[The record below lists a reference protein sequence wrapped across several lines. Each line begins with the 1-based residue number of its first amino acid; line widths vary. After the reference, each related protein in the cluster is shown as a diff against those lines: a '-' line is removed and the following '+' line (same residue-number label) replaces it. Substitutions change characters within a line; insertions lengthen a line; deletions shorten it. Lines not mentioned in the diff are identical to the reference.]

1 MKAPAKHKYN
11 LSFMLLFAVML
22 IIAAGNTALQSVLP
36 TIGRTLKIPDL
47 YIALVFSVSAL
58 FWTIMAPYWAR
69 QSDIRG
75 RKALIEL
82 GLAGFIISMGLA
94 AIVLLAGLRGWI
106 APMVTFAAFVVARSL
121 FGLFGSAANPA
132 AQAYVASRSS
142 EADRTV
148 AISTLSSAFG
158 LGTILGPALAPLF
171 VLPFI
176 GLSGPV
182 FVMAFI
188 AALILVG
195 VAKYLQEDAPPAE
208 TKAPPRLK
216 MKWNNPRIAPFIII
230 GLVIGH
236 VQAGVGQTLAF
247 HLIDVLKLSPQ
258 QALPFIGVAMMA
270 GAGATLV
277 AQWGLIRMVEMTPR
291 QLILIGIGLS
301 AIGCVGMA
309 VASNYSLMVSSFSL
323 LCFGFGLSRPGFTA
337 GASLVV
343 GPEDQG
349 GVAGAI
355 TAMNGACYIVA
366 PFVGVALYQLW
377 SPALYVISVALLL
390 TVLVYARGNSLLR
403 IADGQA
409 VEAPPIDNAQN

>member
-1 MKAPAKHKYN
+1 MSSPINHKYN
-11 LSFMLLFAVML
+11 LNFMLLFAVML

-36 TIGRTLKIPDL
+36 TIGRTLQIPDL

-58 FWTIMAPYWAR
+58 FWTLTASYWAR
-69 QSDIRG
+69 QSDIKG
-75 RKALIEL
+75 RKALIKL
-82 GLAGFIISMGLA
+82 GLAGFVVSMSLA
-94 AIVLLAGLRGWI
+94 AIVLLAGLNGWI
-106 APMVTFAAFVVARSL
+106 GPMVTFAAFIVARSL
-121 FGLFGSAANPA
+121 FGIFGSAANPA
-132 AQAYVASRSS
+132 AQAYVASKSS
-142 EADRTV
+142 EAGRTV

-188 AALILVG
+188 AGLIFVA
-195 VAKYLQEDAPPAE
+195 VAKYLEEDAPPAQVQ
-208 TKAPPRLK
+208 TKQRLK
-216 MKWNNPRIAPFIII
+216 MKWNDSRIAPFIII
-230 GLVIGH
+230 GLVVGH
-236 VQAGVGQTLAF
+236 VQAAVGQTLAF

-301 AIGCVGMA
+301 VIGCVGMA
-309 VASNYSLMVSSFSL
+309 AASNYSLLVSSFAL

-355 TAMNGACYIVA
+355 TAMNGSCYIVA

-377 SPALYVISVALLL
+377 DPALYVISFALLL
-390 TVLVYARGNSLLR
+390 IVLVYARRNPLLR
-403 IADGQA
+403 AADA
-409 VEAPPIDNAQN
+409 RVIDATPLE